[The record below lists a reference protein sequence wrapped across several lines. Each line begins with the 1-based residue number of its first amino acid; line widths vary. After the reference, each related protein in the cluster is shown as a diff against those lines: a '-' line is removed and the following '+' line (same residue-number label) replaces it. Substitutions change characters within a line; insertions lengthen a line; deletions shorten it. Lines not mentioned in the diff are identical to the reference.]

1 MGKKIVSNSVVS
13 FELFCKLFPLDPTG
27 ETREAFQIFDE
38 DGSGTVEI
46 SELMLVL
53 ISLVNV
59 SIKDKCQFIFDLF
72 DEDRNGQ
79 LSKDEIEAVLS
90 ANHMQP
96 RSAMAKKAKLILRS
110 VGKGSDGITV
120 DELIVCAEKFPNI
133 LFPKLELC

>member
-1 MGKKIVSNSVVS
+1 LGKQIVSNSVVS
-13 FELFCKLFPLDPTG
+13 FELFCKLFPLDPTR
-27 ETREAFQIFDE
+27 ETLEAFQIFDE

-53 ISLVNV
+53 VSLVNV
-59 SIKDKCQFIFDLF
+59 SVKDKCQFIFDLF

-79 LSKDEIEAVLS
+79 LSQDAVEVVLS

-96 RSAMAKKAKLILRS
+96 RSAMTKKAKLILRS